1 MNALVDYAIAHGVNY
16 FDVAQ
21 VYVRGLSEQATGLAL
36 SRHSRDKYFIAT
48 KLSTHRPVPEWRTL
62 EGSKGL
68 FEQSLKNLRVD
79 YIDYYL
85 IHGVGLGGMDD
96 LRKRLYDNG
105 VLDFLLKE
113 RKAGRIRN
121 LGWSFHGDVKVFD
134 YLLPLDIPWDFVQ
147 IQLNYVDWKNA
158 SGWNVNA
165 EYLYGELEKRNI
177 PVVIM
182 EPLLG
187 GRLSRLNALS
197 LAKLKQMRPDDSPA
211 SWAFRYAG
219 SPKGVLTV
227 LSGMVY
233 MEHLQE
239 NIRTFSPLEPIT
251 EQENKALEEV
261 TERMLHSD
269 FVPCTECQYCMPCP
283 YGLDIPGTFA
293 HYNRCVND
301 ELVAKSSQ
309 DANYREAR
317 RAFLVGYDRKV
328 PKLRQAGHCI
338 GCDKCVPKCPQG
350 IKIPE
355 QMRKIDQYVEQL
367 KQETL

>member
-1 MNALVDYAIAHGVNY
+1 M
-16 FDVAQ
+16 
-21 VYVRGLSEQATGLAL
+21 LS
-36 SRHSRDKYFIAT
+36 
-48 KLSTHRPVPEWRTL
+48 
-62 EGSKGL
+62 
-68 FEQSLKNLRVD
+68 
-79 YIDYYL
+79 
-85 IHGVGLGGMDD
+85 
-96 LRKRLYDNG
+96 
-105 VLDFLLKE
+105 
-113 RKAGRIRN
+113 
-121 LGWSFHGDVKVFD
+121 
-134 YLLPLDIPWDFVQ
+134 LDIPWDFVQ

-269 FVPCTECQYCMPCP
+269 FVPCTEC
-283 YGLDIPGTFA
+283 
-293 HYNRCVND
+293 
-301 ELVAKSSQ
+301 
-309 DANYREAR
+309 
-317 RAFLVGYDRKV
+317 
-328 PKLRQAGHCI
+328 
-338 GCDKCVPKCPQG
+338 
-350 IKIPE
+350 
-355 QMRKIDQYVEQL
+355 
-367 KQETL
+367 

>member
-1 MNALVDYAIAHGVNY
+1 M
-16 FDVAQ
+16 
-21 VYVRGLSEQATGLAL
+21 
-36 SRHSRDKYFIAT
+36 
-48 KLSTHRPVPEWRTL
+48 
-62 EGSKGL
+62 
-68 FEQSLKNLRVD
+68 
-79 YIDYYL
+79 
-85 IHGVGLGGMDD
+85 
-96 LRKRLYDNG
+96 
-105 VLDFLLKE
+105 
-113 RKAGRIRN
+113 
-121 LGWSFHGDVKVFD
+121 GWSFHGDVKVFD
-134 YLLPLDIPWDFVQ
+134 YLLSLDIPWDFVQ

-251 EQENKALEEV
+251 EQENKAFGRGDGEDATFGFRTL
-261 TERMLHSD
+261 
-269 FVPCTECQYCMPCP
+269 
-283 YGLDIPGTFA
+283 YGMSVLYA
-293 HYNRCVND
+293 LSVW
-301 ELVAKSSQ
+301 L
-309 DANYREAR
+309 
-317 RAFLVGYDRKV
+317 GYSGNVRS
-328 PKLRQAGHCI
+328 L
-338 GCDKCVPKCPQG
+338 
-350 IKIPE
+350 
-355 QMRKIDQYVEQL
+355 
-367 KQETL
+367 